1 MSNKPNLT
9 RALRPSTRGAWSLL
23 LAGLL
28 AAGGGCELFG
38 DKLVQVDI
46 YSAHYGSPIGGAY
59 PDYGVNG
66 GPRSWVND
74 QGWSIDILDGYF
86 VITGVSLVECD
97 GATRNA
103 DMVFGP
109 APEHISFTDRDV
121 LNVASID
128 TPEGD
133 YCRLLVQYGPY
144 RKAEADAVSTPIKI
158 PTAVDLEGV
167 TVLLSGVARK
177 GDQQVGFLLTSSGTR
192 AVEVD
197 LQKAGQGTRPY
208 TLVADG
214 GDPRV
219 TIGKAY
225 DAFFHGVDF
234 TDLDEEALSAQLLTA
249 LASATTGYHGT
260 DIY

>member
-1 MSNKPNLT
+1 MSITPSQP
-9 RALRPSTRGAWSLL
+9 RALRPSTTGARSLL

-38 DKLVQVDI
+38 EKLVQVDI
-46 YSAHYGSPIGGAY
+46 FSAHYGSPVDGAY
-59 PDYGVNG
+59 PEFGVNG

-74 QGWSIDILDGYF
+74 QGWSVDILDGYF

-97 GATRNA
+97 GTTRSA

-121 LNVASID
+121 LNVASIT

-144 RKAEADAVSTPIKI
+144 RKADADAVATPIEI

-167 TVLLSGVARK
+167 SVLLSGVARK
-177 GDQQVGFLLTSSGTR
+177 GDVQVGFLLTSSGTR

-197 LQKAGQGTRPY
+197 LQKAGAGALPY
-208 TLVADG
+208 TIAADG

-219 TIGKAY
+219 TVGKAY

-234 TDLDEEALSAQLLTA
+234 ATLDEEALSGQLLTS
-249 LASATTGYHGT
+249 LASVTAGYHGT